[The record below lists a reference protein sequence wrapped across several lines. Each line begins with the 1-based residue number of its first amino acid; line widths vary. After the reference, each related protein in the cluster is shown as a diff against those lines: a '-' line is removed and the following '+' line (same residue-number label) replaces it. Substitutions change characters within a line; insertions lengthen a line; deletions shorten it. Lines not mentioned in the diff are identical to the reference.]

1 MTIAPK
7 APRKLSMKDRYSA
20 LTRDL
25 DWDPS
30 YVTEDEL
37 YPYTK
42 FEGIKIHDW
51 SKWEDPFRL
60 TVDAY
65 TKYQAEKDKRLYA
78 VLDGFAQSQ
87 GHLSLTDASYLNAMK
102 LFIQGVSPLEYQAH
116 RHFAYL
122 ARHLNGPGPRFASLC
137 QSLDEL
143 RHLQTEVHTLSN
155 YNKYYNGFHS
165 FSHQHDRVWYLSVP
179 KSFFDDAVSSGPF
192 EFLIAIGFSFEYLLT
207 NLLFVPFMSGASFN
221 GDLPTM
227 TFGFSAQSDES
238 RHMTLGLEAIKF
250 LLEQDEANVPFWR
263 GYRVTALIAQ
273 MLDYML
279 PRKVMSWKEA
289 FDLYFEQQML
299 GGLFV
304 DLAYYGIT
312 PPKFVEQ
319 AIEEKEILS
328 HQVYWTLYQFSHA
341 AAFSTSIP
349 TDEHLEWLSANYPKF
364 DELYRPL
371 WEKEKKNVA
380 AGGRH
385 FARGLPELC
394 SVCQVPM
401 LFTEPGDPT
410 TICQRHSDYNGE
422 RFNFCSDGCQSI
434 FDHEPEKYVQAWLPV
449 HQIFQGNCGGPTI
462 PDVLGW
468 YKMTPDDGGE
478 YLGSKDN
485 QNWKAWHNMA
495 DANGTTNTN
504 GTNST
509 EGGN

>member
-1 MTIAPK
+1 MTITPK
-7 APRKLSMKDRYSA
+7 APRKLSMKQRYSA

-30 YVTEDEL
+30 YVTHDEMF
-37 YPYTK
+37 PYTS
-42 FEGIKIHDW
+42 FEGITIHDW

-87 GHLSLTDASYLNAMK
+87 GHLGLTDASYLNAMK
-102 LFIQGVSPLEYQAH
+102 LFLQGVTPLEYQAH

-122 ARHLNGPGPRFASLC
+122 SRHLDGPGPRFASLC
-137 QSLDEL
+137 QSLDEI
-143 RHLQTEVHTLSN
+143 RHAQTEIHTLSN
-155 YNKYYNGFHS
+155 YNKYYTGFHS
-165 FSHQHDRVWYLSVP
+165 YLHQHDRVWYLSVP
-179 KSFFDDAVSSGPF
+179 KSFFDDAVSAGPF

-250 LLEQDEANVPFWR
+250 LLEQDEANVPIVQHWINKWFWR
-263 GYRVTALIAQ
+263 GYRVTALVAQ

-289 FDLYFEQQML
+289 FELYFEQQML
-299 GGLFV
+299 GGLFQ
-304 DLAYYGIT
+304 DLAFYGIT
-312 PPKFVEQ
+312 PPQHVEQ

-341 AAFSTSIP
+341 AAFTTSMP
-349 TDEHLEWLSANYPKF
+349 TDEHLAWLSETYPDTF
-364 DELYRPL
+364 DKYFAPL
-371 WEKEKKNVA
+371 WQKEKRNLA

-394 SVCQVPM
+394 QVCQVPM

-410 TICQRHSDYNGE
+410 TICQRSSDFDGE
-422 RFNFCSDGCQSI
+422 HYNFCSDGCKYI
-434 FDHEPEKYVQAWLPV
+434 FDHEPEKFRQAWLPV
-449 HQIFQGNCGGPTI
+449 HQIYQGNCGGASI

-468 YKMTPDDGGE
+468 YKMRPEDGGE
-478 YLGSKDN
+478 YQGSLDN
-485 QNWKAWHNMA
+485 ENWKAWHQMA
-495 DANGTTNTN
+495 EQT
-504 GTNST
+504 
-509 EGGN
+509 GGN

>member
-25 DWDPS
+25 DWDPT
-30 YVTEDEL
+30 YVTAEEM
-37 YPYTK
+37 YPFTS

-155 YNKYYNGFHS
+155 YNKYYTGFHS
-165 FSHQHDRVWYLSVP
+165 YLHQHDRVWYLSVP
-179 KSFFDDAVSSGPF
+179 KSFFDDAVSAGPF

-250 LLEQDEANVPFWR
+250 LLEQDEANVPIVQHWIDKWFWR

-289 FDLYFEQQML
+289 FELYFEQQML
-299 GGLFV
+299 NGLFQ
-304 DLAYYGIT
+304 DLAFYGIT

-319 AIEEKEILS
+319 AMEEKEILS

-341 AAFSTSIP
+341 ASFTTSVP
-349 TDEHLEWLSANYPKF
+349 TDEHMEWLSANYPKF
-364 DELYRPL
+364 DEYFKPL
-371 WEKEKKNVA
+371 WDKEKRNLA

-394 SVCQVPM
+394 TVCQIPM

-410 TICQRHSDYNGE
+410 TICQRASEFEGE
-422 RFNFCSDGCQSI
+422 HFNFCSDGCKNI

-449 HQIFQGNCGGPTI
+449 HQIFQGNCGGATI
-462 PDVLGW
+462 PDVLAW

-478 YLGSKDN
+478 YLGSLDN
-485 QNWKAWHNMA
+485 KNWLEWHDMA
-495 DANGTTNTN
+495 EKT
-504 GTNST
+504 
-509 EGGN
+509 GGN